1 MLWQFLLLKM
11 GKHSFI
17 LCLTKGFILFMYSHL
32 VKVVKFLMPPRNH
45 CVSGNDVICELL
57 EGVLQSI
64 NEIVACLKVDD

>member
-1 MLWQFLLLKM
+1 
-11 GKHSFI
+11 
-17 LCLTKGFILFMYSHL
+17 MYSHL